1 MSEKLAWIE
10 KEKRQP
16 DDQCNLMLRNSEIV
30 HGTYIKSKDH
40 AIAVITALLQHY
52 NITADELPCLWSK
65 TKTARDC
72 EEYIASWRDPILTK
86 ILTYNKEDCEWFD
99 DIHNEY
105 NQPDYIMPIPPLPKG
120 GEE

>member
-1 MSEKLAWIE
+1 MSGKITCCCSEWESDSGEHQLSIVSKSPEFLTDDQ
-10 KEKRQP
+10 KRQ
-16 DDQCNLMLRNSEIV
+16 I
-30 HGTYIKSKDH
+30 
-40 AIAVITALLQHY
+40 AIEGVQAILNEH
-52 NITADELPCLWSK
+52 NITADELPCLGNK

-105 NQPDYIMPIPPLPKG
+105 NQPDYIMPIPPLP
-120 GEE
+120 GEKS